1 MKSTCLDLENRNKLV
16 VHQRLFEVLVE
27 YEISS
32 PPLDL
37 DHPMHDQKGFG
48 VHHNGSATRRQMT
61 IVIEGGRVW
70 LEGVKCS

>member
-1 MKSTCLDLENRNKLV
+1 MKSTCLDLKKRLV
-16 VHQRLFEVLVE
+16 VHQGRLEFVE

-48 VHHNGSATRRQMT
+48 VHHNGSATNCLMT